1 VRERNERRKLI
12 NRDASAIFD
21 DQRKHGAEN
30 ERTRAEHYSRDSR
43 TRMWHEAILFLTCIP
58 REILFSEAQSLTAVR
73 AIHKLNVSRLTVTIR
88 QKVSVPG
95 MTAAA
100 TAAAPRRI
108 SMADDDHRVSGG
120 ATATV
125 AAVATTSAASTA
137 TAAATTAT
145 PVFVVPSS
153 PLLVTVVTLRARRAV
168 VSGAH
173 WCTCTLRT
181 FRPLVRSISSAVATQ
196 VVPSLGKS
204 LRICSPFPVL
214 IILGRMNWLP
224 LISF

>member
-1 VRERNERRKLI
+1 VI
-12 NRDASAIFD
+12 WS
-21 DQRKHGAEN
+21 
-30 ERTRAEHYSRDSR
+30 DS
-43 TRMWHEAILFLTCIP
+43 L
-58 REILFSEAQSLTAVR
+58 
-73 AIHKLNVSRLTVTIR
+73 LNVCFTRDPVLGSSKSYSGSGDLQGEYVEAHSDSSP
-88 QKVSVPG
+88 KSVSAG
-95 MTAAA
+95 DDGGSDSSGTETADQYGGWWS
-100 TAAAPRRI
+100 PSVRWCHRHRGHRRHHLRCL
-108 SMADDDHRVSGG
+108 HRHCCRHYCH
-120 ATATV
+120 
-125 AAVATTSAASTA
+125 
-137 TAAATTAT
+137 
-145 PVFVVPSS
+145 PFVFVPSS
-153 PLLVTVVTLRARRAV
+153 PLLVTVVALRARRAV